1 MPPGFYASPIQW
13 TWVWV
18 SPGSWWWTG
27 KTGMLQSMG
36 LQEWDTTEWLN
47 WKELS
52 PVSMEEPRVIFSK
65 CKWAHDTFLSI
76 ILLIKN
82 KKMLCDFN
90 PVHVP
95 NLFDTLPLGFSH
107 TLSLLLLLQ
116 CGIWSQMKD
125 FVLCMLSLE
134 YPSFLILM
142 SASFESLE
150 S

>member
-1 MPPGFYASPIQW
+1 MPPGSYASPIRW

-27 KTGMLQSMG
+27 KTGVLQSMG
-36 LQEWDTTEWLN
+36 LQEWDMTERWN
-47 WKELS
+47 WTELS
-52 PVSMEEPRVIFSK
+52 PVPMEEPKVIFSK
-65 CKWAHDTFLSI
+65 CKWAHDTSLSTV
-76 ILLIKN
+76 LLIKN
-82 KKMLCDFN
+82 KKMLWDFN

-95 NLFDTLPLGFSH
+95 HLFDTLPLGFSH
-107 TLSLLLLLQ
+107 MLSLLLLLQ

-134 YPSFLILM
+134 YSSILILM
-142 SASFESLE
+142 SASFESFE